1 MSASGIG
8 FYLRIQL
15 NDALIESCILNIA
28 NCTFQDVFERYDER
42 GALVYMDTLN
52 YGMKSSYI
60 DHGV

>member
-8 FYLRIQL
+8 FHLRTQL
-15 NDALIESCILNIA
+15 NDALTESCILNIA

-42 GALVYMDTLN
+42 RALVYMDTLI
-52 YGMKSSYI
+52 GMKSSYI